1 MGLAELAVIAFIAV
15 IAFGPDRLPDLARQ
29 AGSALR
35 SLRRFAHSAR
45 DELRDQLGP
54 EYADLELQDLDPRT
68 LIRKQ
73 IAEVMADLDD
83 DEVAQLRAGA
93 ASERDEGPTDPRT
106 AGRGG
111 RAARRGQ
118 EPLEADELPPYDVD
132 AT

>member
-15 IAFGPDRLPDLARQ
+15 IAFGPDKLPDLARQ
-29 AGSALR
+29 AGGALR
-35 SLRRFAHSAR
+35 HLRRFAHSAR

-68 LIRKQ
+68 FLRKQ

-83 DEVAQLRAGA
+83 DEVAQLRSGA
-93 ASERDEGPTDPRT
+93 VPERDGDSPTPRP
-106 AGRGG
+106 AG
-111 RAARRGQ
+111 RRGQ
-118 EPLEADELPPYDVD
+118 EPLAADELPPYDVD